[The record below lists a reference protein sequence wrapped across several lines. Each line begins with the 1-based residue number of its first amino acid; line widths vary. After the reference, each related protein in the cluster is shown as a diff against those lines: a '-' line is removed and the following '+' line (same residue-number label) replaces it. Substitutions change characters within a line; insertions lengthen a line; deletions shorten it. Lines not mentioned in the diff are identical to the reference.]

1 MQFRINTG
9 QGRSPWWSP
18 DGATI
23 AFESNRDD
31 PAGVNYAIY
40 TMSGPTWVPAQISGS
55 NVCGQHP
62 KWSPDGT
69 QIVCAMA
76 AAGSTTCGERFCIA
90 LIDGLSS

>member
-40 TMSGPTWVPAQISGS
+40 TMSGPTWVPAQISELERMRPTPEVVTRR
-55 NVCGQHP
+55 N
-62 KWSPDGT
+62 PDRLRHGR
-69 QIVCAMA
+69 C
-76 AAGSTTCGERFCIA
+76 R
-90 LIDGLSS
+90 IDYLR